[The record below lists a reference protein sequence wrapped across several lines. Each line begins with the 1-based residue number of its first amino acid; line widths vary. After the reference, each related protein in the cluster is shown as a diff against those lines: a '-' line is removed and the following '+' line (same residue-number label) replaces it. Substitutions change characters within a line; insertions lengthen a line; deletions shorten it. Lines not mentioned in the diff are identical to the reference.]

1 MHHVLVV
8 GTHQLLALHA
18 QILAEETAILLRF
31 ARAGQARVG
40 RWREL
45 LVDRVS
51 DILVDAQAVFV
62 RAALQFFV
70 DALAALALFPIVHF
84 CIFLF
89 DAFVSKSLPPFR
101 CVERLLAMACL
112 VTRRILG
119 AIKRSIASFLTHARS
134 FTWW

>member
-45 LVDRVS
+45 LVDLS
-51 DILVDAQAVFV
+51 EKK
-62 RAALQFFV
+62 
-70 DALAALALFPIVHF
+70 
-84 CIFLF
+84 
-89 DAFVSKSLPPFR
+89 KS
-101 CVERLLAMACL
+101 A
-112 VTRRILG
+112 RI
-119 AIKRSIASFLTHARS
+119 AID
-134 FTWW
+134 